1 MDRQNCET
9 GDICLKCRGFGKIPK
24 RVMTHKTVGLGMN
37 QRVFFEWEDVYEDC
51 EICNG
56 KGYRD
61 WIDHVKRPV
70 LES

>member
-1 MDRQNCET
+1 
-9 GDICLKCRGFGKIPK
+9 
-24 RVMTHKTVGLGMN
+24 MTHKTVGLGMN
-37 QRVFFEWEDVYEDC
+37 QRVFFEWEDIYEDC
-51 EICNG
+51 ELCNG